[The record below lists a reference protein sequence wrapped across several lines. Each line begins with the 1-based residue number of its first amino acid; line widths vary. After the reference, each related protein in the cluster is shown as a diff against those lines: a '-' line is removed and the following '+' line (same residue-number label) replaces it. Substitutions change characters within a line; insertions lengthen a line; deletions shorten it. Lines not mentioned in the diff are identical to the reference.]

1 MFNENAITM
10 NNIKTAF
17 SVKDLENLSG
27 IKAHTIRI
35 WEKRYSIFSPDR
47 NENNIRSYNSEDL
60 LKLLNITFLNNFGY
74 KISKISSMS
83 NDDMNGLVKQ
93 IYSNKNSASLA
104 ISSLKYAMFN
114 FDTTLFH
121 ETYNR
126 LAETKTFEEIFYEV
140 FIPLLDEIGVLWQ
153 TSTLKPIHEHF
164 ISSLIRQKLYTVIE
178 DAQQKIS
185 YDRKKIFVL
194 YLPMHEIHEL
204 GLVFVNYLLLN
215 KGYKTL
221 YLGESVPM
229 KDLEDMKTY
238 FEEVTFISYFTVQP
252 EYDDVDKYLKEF
264 EETILQDTLNKL
276 YVLGKQVEHVTKSYN
291 GISLQKGIQNLMLD
305 LQA

>member
-74 KISKISSMS
+74 KISKISSMT
-83 NDDMNGLVKQ
+83 DEDMNGLVKQ
-93 IYSNKNSASLA
+93 IYSSKNSASLA

-114 FDTTLFH
+114 FDTALFH
-121 ETYNR
+121 ETYNK
-126 LAETKTFEEIFYEV
+126 LLETKTFQEIFYDV

-153 TSTLKPIHEHF
+153 TATLKPIHEHF

-178 DAQQKIS
+178 DAQQKIN
-185 YDRKKIFVL
+185 YDRKKVFVL

-215 KGYKTL
+215 QGYKTL

-229 KDLEDMKTY
+229 KDLEDMRTY
-238 FEEVTFISYFTVQP
+238 FDEVTFISYFTVQP
-252 EYDDVDKYLKEF
+252 QYEEVEAYLEEF
-264 EETILQDTLNKL
+264 KSTILEGTSNKL
-276 YVLGKQVEHVTKSYN
+276 YVLGKQIENVKKSFE
-291 GISLQKGIQNLMLD
+291 GISLQSGIQNLMFD
-305 LQA
+305 LQS